1 MRVEYR
7 YVRKFCIR
15 KDVTK
20 MDHGRHYFPE
30 GYAPALDLRH
40 TQQAIKTLKDC
51 FQQQLGALLNLTR
64 VSAPLFVTQSS
75 GLNDDLSGVERK
87 VCFEMKDLP
96 DEELQVVQSLAKWKR
111 MALGR
116 YRYPVGEGIYT
127 DMNAIRR
134 DEETD
139 NLHSIYVDQWDWE
152 KVISRDQRS
161 LDYLKKTV
169 NRIHSAVMEAEVVLH
184 SRYPVLQ
191 PRLPAE
197 VYFVTS
203 GELESRYPD
212 LSPAQRE
219 EAITK
224 EHKAVFVMQIGGALK
239 DGKPHGDRAPDYDDW
254 SLNGDL
260 LYFLPELNRAIEI
273 SSMGVRVDAAS
284 MYSQL
289 MSAGA
294 MDRLSRPFHQMVCHD
309 QLPLTI
315 GGGIGQSRLCMLLL
329 RKAHIGE
336 VQCSIW
342 PEEAR
347 KLFEDRGVMLL

>member
-1 MRVEYR
+1 
-7 YVRKFCIR
+7 
-15 KDVTK
+15 
-20 MDHGRHYFPE
+20 
-30 GYAPALDLRH
+30 
-40 TQQAIKTLKDC
+40 
-51 FQQQLGALLNLTR
+51 
-64 VSAPLFVTQSS
+64 
-75 GLNDDLSGVERK
+75 
-87 VCFEMKDLP
+87 
-96 DEELQVVQSLAKWKR
+96 
-111 MALGR
+111 
-116 YRYPVGEGIYT
+116 
-127 DMNAIRR
+127 MNAIRR

-203 GELESRYPD
+203 GELESRYPE
-212 LSPAQRE
+212 LTPAQRE

-294 MDRLSRPFHQMVCHD
+294 MDRLSRPFHQMVYHD

>member
-1 MRVEYR
+1 
-7 YVRKFCIR
+7 
-15 KDVTK
+15 
-20 MDHGRHYFPE
+20 MDHARHYFPE
-30 GYAPALDLRH
+30 GYAPVLDLRQ

-87 VCFEMKDLP
+87 VGFDMKDMP
-96 DEELQVVQSLAKWKR
+96 GEELQVVQSLAKWKR

-116 YRYPVGEGIYT
+116 YQYPVGEGIYT

-152 KVISRDQRS
+152 KVIGREQRS

-169 NRIHSAVMEAEVVLH
+169 RRIHSAVMEAEVVLH
-184 SRYPVLQ
+184 SRYPALQ

-197 VYFVTS
+197 VYFITS
-203 GELESRYPD
+203 GELEARYPD
-212 LSPAQRE
+212 LTPQQRE
-219 EAITK
+219 QAITRL
-224 EHKAVFVMQIGGALK
+224 HKAVFVMQIGGALK
-239 DGKPHGDRAPDYDDW
+239 NGKPHGDRAPDYDDW

-260 LYFLPELNRAIEI
+260 LYFLPELDRALEV
-273 SSMGVRVDAAS
+273 SSMGIRVDAAS
-284 MYSQL
+284 MYAQL
-289 MSAGA
+289 ETTHSLE
-294 MDRLSRPFHQMVCHD
+294 RLERPFHQMVYRD

-342 PEEAR
+342 PEEAQR
-347 KLFEDRGVMLL
+347 LFDARGIMLL